1 MASAAQKIADNGNR
15 LTRGEKYS
23 LAMSVFTN
31 LYQDNPAAFFNRLG
45 MIGKAVDGLTDRK
58 TSAKSAKKSTISIKT
73 KATLLR

>member
-31 LYQDNPAAFFNRLG
+31 LYQDNPAAF
-45 MIGKAVDGLTDRK
+45 LTVW
-58 TSAKSAKKSTISIKT
+58 A
-73 KATLLR
+73 